1 MRVYKN
7 DSDNDSEIRM
17 RMRMRMKTLEVMFI
31 VIPRFIHAVIY
42 LL

>member
-7 DSDNDSEIRM
+7 DSDNDSEM

-31 VIPRFIHAVIY
+31 AMPRFIHAVIY